1 MLCCVHVYRTVLCC
15 VHVWRIASCCARM
28 RVCACVCVH
37 VRVTRVTRSVVI
49 VEWYWLVRARERD
62 TSAACWLLLC
72 ACVRVSVRNYTVCA
86 VQGATRAIINTR
98 YSYPSIVHHTAPHLL
113 GKPPHNYQ
121 NNIRTPHH
129 TTPRRTI
136 PLCVCVLQGGLQ
148 ALWLLSNPTLP

>member
-1 MLCCVHVYRTVLCC
+1 MLCC

-113 GKPPHNYQ
+113 GKPPPQLPKQHSHA
-121 NNIRTPHH
+121 TPHH
-129 TTPRRTI
+129 TTPHHPFVR
-136 PLCVCVLQGGLQ
+136 LCFAGGLQ